1 MPDTYSD
8 YMKKFMTLCFLLSVS
23 FYLFADEIDIYPS
36 PEGIVASDNF
46 NVEVRLK
53 GKSKWQPV
61 FVYQSVSKLNQEEN
75 ASWAP
80 FSFSGE
86 IEIRVTPLNQKC
98 DFLIIRP
105 KAFQIKPTLKDD
117 RVYLSLTKPSK
128 LCLEINGNS
137 DRVLFVFADTLD
149 QKPNEIDG
157 NKLVY
162 FKPGIHKIGDRYK
175 LQSNTTYYIE
185 GGAVLNGSFYGQGKL
200 ENVII
205 RGRGIINSGYQKW
218 KHPSEG
224 LLSNIAFEDAKDIVI
239 EGIACIEAGNFQIK
253 VQSKEPYSR
262 IEIKN
267 VKLIGWNKNTDGIH
281 VSDMDWKDSPVVG
294 NAKGIK
300 LFVDDCF
307 IRANDDAILLCDGVA
322 YSEMKDCII
331 WDAGYGATFCLSWGG
346 HQNVD
351 SCRVNNI
358 YVIHK
363 GGNGPVFRANHAG
376 AGLIQNVHFSNIF
389 IEGDVNSLISINIM
403 DHNYDPD
410 KSHNSINNL
419 QFKNITLEGKCG
431 ENLINGYSED
441 YTISNI
447 SFQNFKINGKI
458 ILTHEDMNL
467 TMNEFVNNVTYSE

>member
-1 MPDTYSD
+1 MP
-8 YMKKFMTLCFLLSVS
+8 
-23 FYLFADEIDIYPS
+23 DIYPS
-36 PEGIVASDNF
+36 PEGIVASDSF
-46 NVEVRLK
+46 NVDVRLK

-61 FVYQSVSKLNQEEN
+61 FVYQSVNKLNQDEN

-86 IEIRVTPLNQKC
+86 IEIRVTPLNQQC
-98 DFLIIRP
+98 DSLIIRP
-105 KAFQIKPTLKDD
+105 KAFQIKPTIKDD

-137 DRVLFVFADTLD
+137 ERVLFIFADTLD
-149 QKPNEIDG
+149 QKAKEISG
-157 NKLVY
+157 NKLVN
-162 FKPGIHKIGDRYK
+162 FKPGIHEIGDRYK

-185 GGAVLNGSFYGQGKL
+185 GGAVLHGSFYGQGKL

-224 LLSNIAFEDAKDIVI
+224 LLSNISFEDAKNIVI
-239 EGIACIEAGNFQIK
+239 EGITCIEAGNFQIK

-262 IEIKN
+262 IKIKN
-267 VKLIGWNKNTDGIH
+267 IKLIGWNKNTDGIH

-351 SCRVNNI
+351 SCRVNNC

-376 AGLIQNVHFSNIF
+376 AGLIQNVRFSNIF
-389 IEGDVNSLISINIM
+389 IEDDINSLININIM

-447 SFQNFKINGKI
+447 SFQNLKIDGKI